1 MKPLFALALS
11 ALAVIPAPPFEDYS
25 GPYGLGIS
33 VDANSVTFANGATIF
48 VCGSHADGTIAYAL
62 DALARGSNAILIP
75 SEILNPKKP
84 ETL

>member
-62 DALARGSNAILIP
+62 ARGSNAILIP
-75 SEILNPKKP
+75 NLKNSDQL
-84 ETL
+84 